1 MRRILSGVGEDPKAW
16 NSRERLFGTPVD
28 PQIFEARRCGL
39 PHGSVRR
46 CLHGFLDEEQIRG
59 QHPDYDNGML
69 PLEWSY
75 WGPARRWT
83 DSASTP
89 ASCLEGRAMRFQEV
103 ERWGR
108 GGNAAGISVAE
119 ALAEVAA

>member
-1 MRRILSGVGEDPKAW
+1 MRRILAGVGEDPKAW

-69 PLEWSY
+69 PL
-75 WGPARRWT
+75 
-83 DSASTP
+83 D
-89 ASCLEGRAMRFQEV
+89 V
-103 ERWGR
+103 ELLGTR
-108 GGNAAGISVAE
+108 E
-119 ALAEVAA
+119 ALDGFCLHARELLGGPGHAFPGGGALGAGRKRGRDQRG